1 MGPITRN
8 MPWCNPGT
16 PNSRFI
22 GTNRTNWDE
31 PDRLEDTVTK
41 RESIVAVL
49 VAHEVDPDQVVTTDS
64 GPRTAYDVME
74 AHVMAGMD
82 EIEEGTT

>member
-1 MGPITRN
+1 MQSGDTQFKIR
-8 MPWCNPGT
+8 
-16 PNSRFI
+16 
-22 GTNRTNWDE
+22 WDE
-31 PDRLEDTVTK
+31 LEDTVTK

-49 VAHEVDPDQVVTTDS
+49 VAHEIDPDQVVTTDS

>member
-1 MGPITRN
+1 MQSGDTQFKIH
-8 MPWCNPGT
+8 
-16 PNSRFI
+16 
-22 GTNRTNWDE
+22 WDE
-31 PDRLEDTVTK
+31 LDRLEDTVTK

-49 VAHEVDPDQVVTTDS
+49 VAHEIDPDQVVTTDS
-64 GPRTAYDVME
+64 GPRTAFDVLE

>member
-1 MGPITRN
+1 M
-8 MPWCNPGT
+8 
-16 PNSRFI
+16 
-22 GTNRTNWDE
+22 
-31 PDRLEDTVTK
+31 TK

-49 VAHEVDPDQVVTTDS
+49 VAHEIDPDQVVTTDS

-82 EIEEGTT
+82 EIEEGTKTAAENDFTVEGPTQENRIGPVTACDSD